1 MVSSIVFDSSLLYTY
16 IIHNNLTPLHRYI
29 KLAQLVGQILSHV
42 VIHYHR
48 KSVRAATD
56 SQQDELSL
64 AAPSNNDDNHKERLA
79 DHSYKLD
86 YEASSDRAVMKSSV
100 KWILIASFLS
110 LVVLVVVG
118 CSLPSFSMDILGLL
132 GLAVE
137 SGNEFEQAKTYYS
150 VFDLASMIV
159 EQGRYLETA
168 SDLVGLATLA
178 SLLVI
183 TVFIIPLALTTSL
196 AVQWFVPMTKTQRTK
211 NTVLSEV
218 LSAWQ
223 YIEVYVLSIIIAAW
237 QLAGVS
243 EFMLNDY
250 CGELKD
256 TFTNLAYF
264 GIIDDEDAQ
273 CFKVDASVE
282 AASWVLVVASIVLCL
297 VNHFIRTASHQKT
310 RDDNT
315 PMEQRLH
322 TDRWIQINKNDDQES
337 STRGASNETD
347 EDSSE
352 VADNVSPITPRFTD
366 YYRFLTTHTTG
377 ASIEECEGSD
387 EVETAVV
394 IQKPE
399 Q

>member
-1 MVSSIVFDSSLLYTY
+1 MTRSCCIPTSST
-16 IIHNNLTPLHRYI
+16 NNLTPLHRYI
-29 KLAQLVGQILSHV
+29 KLAQLVSQILSHV

-56 SQQDELSL
+56 SQQDELNL
-64 AAPSNNDDNHKERLA
+64 AAPSNNDDNNKERLA

-100 KWILIASFLS
+100 KWILISLLLS

-118 CSLPSFSMDILGLL
+118 CSLPSFSMDILGLV

-159 EQGRYLETA
+159 EQGRYLESA

-183 TVFIIPLALTTSL
+183 TVFIVPLALTTSL
-196 AVQWFVPMTKTQRTK
+196 AVQWFVPMTKTQRSK

-223 YIEVYVLSIIIAAW
+223 YMEVYVLSIIIAAW
-237 QLAGVS
+237 QLGGVS
-243 EFMLNDY
+243 EFILNDY

-273 CFKVDASVE
+273 CFKVAASVE
-282 AASWVLVVASIVLCL
+282 AASWVLVVASIVLCV
-297 VNHFIRTASHQKT
+297 VNHFIVGASNQKT
-310 RDDNT
+310 QDDNT
-315 PMEQRLH
+315 PTEQRLH

-347 EDSSE
+347 EDSSA
-352 VADNVSPITPRFTD
+352 ADNVSPITPRFTD
-366 YYRFLTTHTTG
+366 YYRFLTTHTTK
-377 ASIEECEGSD
+377 ASIEECEESD

>member
-1 MVSSIVFDSSLLYTY
+1 
-16 IIHNNLTPLHRYI
+16 
-29 KLAQLVGQILSHV
+29 
-42 VIHYHR
+42 
-48 KSVRAATD
+48 
-56 SQQDELSL
+56 
-64 AAPSNNDDNHKERLA
+64 
-79 DHSYKLD
+79 
-86 YEASSDRAVMKSSV
+86 MKSSV

-118 CSLPSFSMDILGLL
+118 CSLPSFSMDILGLV

-159 EQGRYLETA
+159 EQGRYLESA

-183 TVFIIPLALTTSL
+183 TVFIIPLVLTTSL
-196 AVQWFVPMTKTQRTK
+196 AVQWFVPMTKTQRSK

-223 YIEVYVLSIIIAAW
+223 YMEVYVLSIIIAAW
-237 QLAGVS
+237 QLGGVS
-243 EFMLNDY
+243 EFMLNNY
-250 CGELKD
+250 CEELKD

-273 CFKVDASVE
+273 CFKVAASVE
-282 AASWVLVVASIVLCL
+282 VASWVLVVASIVLCV
-297 VNHFIRTASHQKT
+297 VNHFIIGASNQKT
-310 RDDNT
+310 QDDNT
-315 PMEQRLH
+315 PTEQRLH

-347 EDSSE
+347 DSSE
-352 VADNVSPITPRFTD
+352 VANNVSPITPRFTD
-366 YYRFLTTHTTG
+366 DYRFLTTHTTEE
-377 ASIEECEGSD
+377 ASIEECEGGD

-394 IQKPE
+394 LQKPE

>member
-1 MVSSIVFDSSLLYTY
+1 MLLTRLRC
-16 IIHNNLTPLHRYI
+16 NNLTPLHRYI
-29 KLAQLVGQILSHV
+29 KLAQLVSQILSHV

-48 KSVRAATD
+48 KSVRAATN
-56 SQQDELSL
+56 SQQVELNL

-86 YEASSDRAVMKSSV
+86 YEASSDRAVMKSSA
-100 KWILIASFLS
+100 KWILIASLLS

-118 CSLPSFSMDILGLL
+118 CSLPSFSMDILGLV
-132 GLAVE
+132 GIAVE
-137 SGNEFEQAKTYYS
+137 SGNEFEQQAKTYYS

-159 EQGRYLETA
+159 DQGRYLESA

-183 TVFIIPLALTTSL
+183 TVFIIPLALTASL
-196 AVQWFVPMTKTQRTK
+196 AVQWFVPMTKTQQSK

-223 YIEVYVLSIIIAAW
+223 YMEVYVLSIIIAAW
-237 QLAGVS
+237 QLGGVS
-243 EFMLNDY
+243 EFMLNNY

-264 GIIDDEDAQ
+264 GIIDDDDAQ

-282 AASWVLVVASIVLCL
+282 AASWVLVAASIVLCV
-297 VNHFIRTASHQKT
+297 VNHFIIGASKQKT
-310 RDDNT
+310 QDDNT
-315 PMEQRLH
+315 PTEQRLH

-337 STRGASNETD
+337 TTRGASNETD

-377 ASIEECEGSD
+377 SSVDIEIEECEGGD
-387 EVETAVV
+387 EVESAVV
-394 IQKPE
+394 I
-399 Q
+399 